1 MAQTTL
7 KLEGL
12 TCQHCVGSVTTELQ
26 SLPGVTDVTIDLAN
40 EGVSTATVTSNPT
53 PSPEQFKD
61 AIAEA
66 GYTVVE

>member
-12 TCQHCVGSVTTELQ
+12 TCQHCVGSVTSELQ
-26 SLPGVTDVTIDLAN
+26 ALTGVTDVTIDLADG
-40 EGVSTATVTSNPT
+40 GVSTATVKSNPT
-53 PSPEQFKD
+53 PSPEQFKE
-61 AIAEA
+61 AVAEA